1 MYEEVVDLS
10 HIPPEGL
17 RLERHIHPNA
27 WKIREKDWESRG
39 ELFFELFLKGNQRK
53 ASVRGKLEAGITA
66 YCHRCLKSVDVDL
79 KKSFHLTYL
88 AADQERF
95 AQEEVE
101 LTSEE
106 LEVAY
111 LDSPYLRLH
120 DVIREQIYL
129 AVPMKFL
136 CMAECR
142 GLCVHCGADLNTVEC
157 ACPTEEI
164 DPRWA
169 GLKAIT
175 QKK

>member
-17 RLERHIHPNA
+17 RLERQIHPNA
-27 WKIREKDWESRG
+27 WKIHEKDWESRG
-39 ELFFELFLKGNQRK
+39 ELSFDLFLKGSSRK
-53 ASVRGKLEAGITA
+53 TSIRGNLTAGMTA
-66 YCHRCLKSVDVDL
+66 YCHRCLKPLELDL

-88 AADQERF
+88 AADPDRF

-101 LTSEE
+101 LMNED

-120 DVIREQIYL
+120 DMIREQVYL

-136 CMAECR
+136 CTADCR

-157 ACPTEEI
+157 GCPSEQI

-169 GLKAIT
+169 NLKAIT